1 MKLLINKKFIHST
14 VLLAVGVLMTVGSMT
29 NPGSTSAADSLP
41 GLCVILGALAYR
53 SAKQRRLQL
62 VENTK
67 KRKLLEFLALIS
79 IAVLIL
85 TGPDILQLIRDGDIL
100 TLGILVWAIFAYL
113 CATSRR
119 AAERKNATE

>member
-29 NPGSTSAADSLP
+29 NPGSTSAAGDSLP

-67 KRKLLEFLALIS
+67 KRKLLEFLALI
-79 IAVLIL
+79 
-85 TGPDILQLIRDGDIL
+85 
-100 TLGILVWAIFAYL
+100 
-113 CATSRR
+113 
-119 AAERKNATE
+119 